1 MPAQP
6 FKSPMSY
13 CKDIISFAVLFAN
26 IKGND
31 CVAHRHH
38 LHSIVD
44 KKAGNISIVVTDLNG
59 LPVVP

>member
-1 MPAQP
+1 
-6 FKSPMSY
+6 MSY
-13 CKDIISFAVLFAN
+13 SKDIISFAVLVAN

>member
-1 MPAQP
+1 M
-6 FKSPMSY
+6 
-13 CKDIISFAVLFAN
+13 VLLAN

-38 LHSIVD
+38 LRSIVD
-44 KKAGNISIVVTDLNG
+44 EEAGNISIVVIDLNG